1 MTNFYAAYDAS
12 AIYALGTS
20 PSDAIA
26 NARRDTREP
35 DATFQT
41 ASVSSALAAQIEEHG
56 WCGTSRSFA
65 LVDGA
70 LVDTTNED

>member
-41 ASVSSALAAQIEEHG
+41 ASVSSALAAQIEAHG
-56 WCGTSRSFA
+56 WCGTSQSFA
-65 LVDGA
+65 LVDGS
-70 LVDTTNED
+70 LVDTTNDD